1 MEEVVEVVALAGA
14 VVYLSVEEE
23 LCSEAQE

>member
-14 VVYLSVEEE
+14 MVYLSVEEE
-23 LCSEAQE
+23 PRSEAQE